1 MFTLYEDWRIRDGDV
16 LAESQSMLAAHHRYG
31 AYLEENRA
39 RFPVSAFEYAS
50 APWRNNF
57 SDHRAPHDAWVVG
70 IHFNDRSLPA
80 AGEERATD
88 LELVLLGA
96 YHDGHLHLMY
106 RGVRSFRLSSER
118 ADTSPTEVYR
128 DEVRL
133 SDRGLVLHE
142 IEFLGRDN
150 WLIECGDIE
159 FEWRPRS
166 PP

>member
-1 MFTLYEDWRIRDGDV
+1 MFTLYEDWRAVDGDDA
-16 LAESQSMLAAHHRYG
+16 AEIQNMLAAHRRYA
-31 AYLEENRA
+31 AYLEENCA

-50 APWRNNF
+50 TPWRNNF
-57 SDHRAPHDAWVVG
+57 SDHRAPHDAWVAS
-70 IHFNDRSLPA
+70 IHFIDRSLPT
-80 AGEERATD
+80 AGGERATD

-96 YHDGHLHLMY
+96 YHDGHLHLSY
-106 RGVRSFRLSSER
+106 RGVRSFQLSSEH

-142 IEFLGRDN
+142 VEFLGRDN
-150 WLIECGDIE
+150 WLIECRDIE
-159 FEWRPRS
+159 FEWRPTS